1 MLMLLL
7 LLLMMMLHILRRS
20 SRSDRSQMHM
30 DFPPLSSKR
39 SNMALLTLMRML
51 ELHMQNTSATTA
63 TSSSRSIMTS
73 SPTCLRIGW
82 RLPILPT
89 ILLLLLMSRR
99 NRDRTLRALMHL
111 GQTGM
116 PRPGRLVDMG
126 SDMHA
131 GGGLEV
137 GVQGGMVAFGHLAE
151 RVPGGDGAEGALH
164 VGVDDLEA
172 VDVGGVDPA
181 ETAKEKKEGG

>member
-1 MLMLLL
+1 MLMLMLMLL
-7 LLLMMMLHILRRS
+7 MMLRILRRS

-30 DFPPLSSKR
+30 DFSPLGPKR
-39 SNMALLTLMRML
+39 SNMALFTLTRML
-51 ELHMQNTSATTA
+51 ELHMQNTSATTTT

-89 ILLLLLMSRR
+89 ILLLLMSRR
-99 NRDRTLRALMHL
+99 NGDRALRALMHL

-116 PRPGRLVDMG
+116 PRAGRLVDVG

-131 GGGLEV
+131 RGGFEV

-151 RVPGGDGAEGALH
+151 SVPGGDLSLIH
-164 VGVDDLEA
+164 I
-172 VDVGGVDPA
+172 
-181 ETAKEKKEGG
+181 